1 MAPWSKPIASMST
14 FQGEGSPVSGM
25 VNSQLATPSA
35 RRCRSARRPLNW
47 MRRMTTRCRSSGKG
61 ARRNSPRRSVNRL
74 ESRAQTALAMATS
87 WTTKCGQ
94 GTQPRQP
101 PCPGSRAHCTL
112 RSPWMANGRPSA
124 ALARSLIVGFKR
136 FQSSVA
142 RITSTAANRASTA
155 PARPRKIFF
164 LRVIPR
170 IPLPD
175 DVERIRLFILH
186 LG

>member
-1 MAPWSKPIASMST
+1 
-14 FQGEGSPVSGM
+14 
-25 VNSQLATPSA
+25 
-35 RRCRSARRPLNW
+35 
-47 MRRMTTRCRSSGKG
+47 
-61 ARRNSPRRSVNRL
+61 
-74 ESRAQTALAMATS
+74 
-87 WTTKCGQ
+87 
-94 GTQPRQP
+94 
-101 PCPGSRAHCTL
+101 
-112 RSPWMANGRPSA
+112 MANGRPSA